1 MADGDVLSDSTA
13 TWTAYDQLAQTFTN
27 AVTRSKTD
35 AGTYAIAQW
44 ADEITNAL
52 ADINSA
58 ANGEH
63 VWTDAGITAR
73 FGGAPATGWNTS
85 YDEAV
90 FGDGSGNAGIS
101 CYIATSSNGGFAVRN
116 GSSSVAGFMF
126 WNDNLK
132 RWRFGG
138 NGSDSL
144 QITAS
149 AYFPASDGSMTSATD
164 AARWSAVYS
173 AGTVYVA
180 DAPTTGFNAGADD
193 LVIGDGSGSVGLSGY
208 SSATGAFNIAARDSG
223 SSIAGLLQYNHNSNA
238 WIIFCDG
245 SSRVQIT
252 TAAAAPT
259 SAGGLTLG
267 TSSLPWGNL
276 LVFTSLKTA
285 NYTVTAGQRVPY
297 DASGGTFTL
306 TAPASPSQ
314 GERWAVKETAD
325 DATAITIAGNG
336 SNIEDP
342 VGGTVGASFSLGL
355 AYVSVEWEYDGTAWR
370 VI

>member
-1 MADGDVLSDSTA
+1 MADGDILSDSTA
-13 TWTAYDQLAQTFTN
+13 TWTAYDQLAQTFVN

-35 AGTYAIAQW
+35 AGTYVIAQW

-63 VWTDAGITAR
+63 VWTDAGVTAR
-73 FGGAPATGWNTS
+73 FGGAPATGWNINA
-85 YDEAV
+85 DNIVE
-90 FGDGSGNAGIS
+90 GDGASAAEGMSFWPSDAGTFS
-101 CYIATSSNGGFAVRN
+101 LAVRN
-116 GSSSVAGFMF
+116 SST
-126 WNDNLK
+126 NLRGMMRFDQGAQLWSWWTNGVQ
-132 RWRFGG
+132 RWGG
-138 NGSDSL
+138 NNAAVYP
-144 QITAS
+144 IAS
-149 AYFPASDGSMTSATD
+149 MSSGLDGN
-164 AARWSAVYS
+164 RWSAIYS
-173 AGTVYVA
+173 AGTIYAA
-180 DAPTTGFNAGADD
+180 DAPTTGWAGGYDE
-193 LVIGDGSGSVGLSGY
+193 LVIGDGTASHGISIY
-208 SSATGAFNIAARDSG
+208 SSATGLSGIAMRDPAVAQDGYWRFSHNDLDHRWG
-223 SSIAGLLQYNHNSNA
+223 ISAGNVMRLS
-238 WIIFCDG
+238 
-245 SSRVQIT
+245 
-252 TAAAAPT
+252 TASLNPE

-285 NYTVTAGQRVPY
+285 NYTATAGQRVPY